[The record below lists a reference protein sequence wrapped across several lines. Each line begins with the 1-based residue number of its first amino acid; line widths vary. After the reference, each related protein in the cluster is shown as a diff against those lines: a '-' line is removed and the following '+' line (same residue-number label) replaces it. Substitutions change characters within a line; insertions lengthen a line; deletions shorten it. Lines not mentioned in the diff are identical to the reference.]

1 MFSLR
6 VNYEITANIS
16 FMDRLEVV
24 AFNALPAA
32 LYPDATTNVYVNPW
46 LHSNL
51 CCPQNV
57 ANVGSSAASALAGII
72 TQTIRLRPAQA
83 DLTRMTCTSAVL
95 PMSTR

>member
-32 LYPDATTNVYVNPW
+32 LYPDATTNVYVAFFQR
-46 LHSNL
+46 LLSVSLLSRFVDL
-51 CCPQNV
+51 CGFGPKQCMRRV
-57 ANVGSSAASALAGII
+57 FSSLAECVGCA
-72 TQTIRLRPAQA
+72 
-83 DLTRMTCTSAVL
+83 
-95 PMSTR
+95 

>member
-32 LYPDATTNVYVNPW
+32 LYPDATTNVYVV
-46 LHSNL
+46 L
-51 CCPQNV
+51 CRFVLQACQ
-57 ANVGSSAASALAGII
+57 LA
-72 TQTIRLRPAQA
+72 
-83 DLTRMTCTSAVL
+83 
-95 PMSTR
+95 

>member
-32 LYPDATTNVYVNPW
+32 LYPDATTNVYGLWRPFARSV
-46 LHSNL
+46 
-51 CCPQNV
+51 QR
-57 ANVGSSAASALAGII
+57 
-72 TQTIRLRPAQA
+72 TQMFSLR
-83 DLTRMTCTSAVL
+83 CGFG
-95 PMSTR
+95 

>member
-32 LYPDATTNVYVNPW
+32 LYPDATTNVYVAFGQ
-46 LHSNL
+46 LRILSQQT
-51 CCPQNV
+51 CV
-57 ANVGSSAASALAGII
+57 A
-72 TQTIRLRPAQA
+72 
-83 DLTRMTCTSAVL
+83 RMTYGAKSVAQLNLPAV
-95 PMSTR
+95 SDA